1 MALPKRK
8 TVPKPQPRS
17 KAYRQKLEESE
28 ARYSSLISHLPVGIY
43 RTNPEGRLL
52 AANPALVEMLGYQNE
67 KALQG
72 IDVRDLY
79 VQGKDRDA
87 HLQTLDQRLICFT
100 EFKLRRQDGGI
111 IWGRDFPRAISGPD
125 GKVRYYDGILVDI
138 TKEKK
143 AEERLRRALN
153 KVTASNR
160 ERKEMIRKLE
170 TLSFTDELTG
180 LYNRRGF
187 ILMARQTILIANRRQ
202 TPMFLLFLDLDNLKR
217 INDSF
222 GHAAGDD
229 ALRRM
234 SDILKATF
242 RGSDIIGRMGGDEFA
257 IFPVDTSE
265 AGVRTVWTRLEDTIG
280 AFNRANQGPFELA
293 FSAGIAAYDPAAPIT
308 IEELLAQADKLM
320 YEAKGRK
327 TRTP

>member
-1 MALPKRK
+1 
-8 TVPKPQPRS
+8 
-17 KAYRQKLEESE
+17 
-28 ARYSSLISHLPVGIY
+28 
-43 RTNPEGRLL
+43 
-52 AANPALVEMLGYQNE
+52 
-67 KALQG
+67 
-72 IDVRDLY
+72 
-79 VQGKDRDA
+79 
-87 HLQTLDQRLICFT
+87 
-100 EFKLRRQDGGI
+100 
-111 IWGRDFPRAISGPD
+111 
-125 GKVRYYDGILVDI
+125 
-138 TKEKK
+138 
-143 AEERLRRALN
+143 
-153 KVTASNR
+153 
-160 ERKEMIRKLE
+160 MIRKLE

-187 ILMARQTILIANRRQ
+187 ILMSRQTILIANRRQ

-222 GHAAGDD
+222 GHAVGDD

-265 AGVRTVWTRLEDTIG
+265 AGVRAVWTRLEDTIG
-280 AFNRANQGPFELA
+280 DFNRANQGPFELA